1 MGSRQRS
8 IAHMKP
14 NCVFVSECGE
24 VDAGCEGKNAWD
36 EAVRDLV
43 PKILDV
49 SVVDWAQQ
57 KPQSVKRLRD
67 ALDNEFEY
75 LGNPLSMVGFRT
87 CIIRFLKSERS
98 CLKARYLK
106 GVDTPLVHCDPEQWS
121 RLIKYWQTDSQK
133 QKAQKMA
140 VARQSVKNYTLVGRK
155 GKGIQDLETVS
166 GTPPFHFQN

>member
-1 MGSRQRS
+1 
-8 IAHMKP
+8 MK
-14 NCVFVSECGE
+14 
-24 VDAGCEGKNAWD
+24 K
-36 EAVRDLV
+36 
-43 PKILDV
+43 
-49 SVVDWAQQ
+49 
-57 KPQSVKRLRD
+57 LRD

-98 CLKARYLK
+98 RLKARYLK
-106 GVDTPLVHCDPEQWS
+106 GVNTPPVHCNPEQWS

-140 VARQSVKNYTLVGRK
+140 IARQSVKNYTLVGRK

-166 GTPPFHFQN
+166 GTPSCHFQN